1 MKTFAQKV
9 ADARHDLKISQMDLA
24 EMVGVSDRS
33 IKSYEKGEKKPR
45 ASTLY
50 KLAQALNVSVTYL
63 SDDTCDDPQAEIEKD
78 IYVQEARSKY
88 GSVGA
93 RDVDRLLADNTA
105 LFAGG
110 ELSQEQKD
118 AFFAAVAA
126 AYAVSKK
133 EASKKFGRKKKD

>member
-9 ADARHDLKISQMDLA
+9 TEARHDLRISQMDLA

-33 IKSYEKGEKKPR
+33 IKCYEKGEKAPR
-45 ASTLY
+45 ASTIH
-50 KLAQALNVSVTYL
+50 KLARALNVSVTYL
-63 SDDTCDDPQAEIEKD
+63 TDESCEDPQAEIEKD
-78 IYVQEARSKY
+78 QYVEEARNKY
-88 GSVGA
+88 GAAGA

-126 AYAVSKK
+126 AYAVSKE
-133 EASKKFGRKKKD
+133 EASKKFGKKKKS